1 MPIQIIG
8 TLNSIFT
15 YGDNYGFRI
24 HSIDSKQFKIIWKM
38 YSSNI
43 TLILIENLQPVSD
56 HFYFQK
62 LDLLF
67 DAMVFMYGLDDL
79 INISNVEKFKKE
91 IRVSLV
97 YFIKRLN
104 DSNICKYS

>member
-24 HSIDSKQFKIIWKM
+24 HSLDSNEFKIVWKM
-38 YSSNI
+38 YEQNI
-43 TLILIENLQPVSD
+43 TLILIESLQPVSEK
-56 HFYFQK
+56 FYFQK

-67 DAMVFMYGLDDL
+67 DAMVFMYGIDDL
-79 INISNVEKFKKE
+79 IKIANVEKFKKE
-91 IRVSLV
+91 IRV
-97 YFIKRLN
+97 I
-104 DSNICKYS
+104 I

>member
-24 HSIDSKQFKIIWKM
+24 HSLDSTQFKIAWKM
-38 YSSNI
+38 YNSNI
-43 TLILIENLQPVSD
+43 TLILVENLQPVSD
-56 HFYFQK
+56 GYYFKK

-67 DAMVFMYGLDDL
+67 DAMVFMYGIEDL
-79 INISNVEKFKKE
+79 MKIINIEKFKKE
-91 IRVSLV
+91 IRVNKLCLNFSL
-97 YFIKRLN
+97 
-104 DSNICKYS
+104 